1 MAEKTAGVNEQKG
14 LFEQVLERLINP
26 QSGVKVD
33 FLKAKDQAFVASTI
47 RVIREIARNNKI
59 QLSVIQEEGLLNEVA
74 AFFHELGPIGMLLR
88 DPSVSEIMINGPKQ
102 IYVERGGKI
111 ELTEFVF
118 TDETHLAYFVER
130 ILDYSGRRVSSLEPC
145 VDARLKDGSRVN
157 IVRSP
162 ISSIGSL
169 ITIRKMSYR
178 LLTLEDQV
186 RLKTLNLMAADFLKA
201 CVTARLNILIC
212 GGAGSGK
219 TTMLNALA
227 EHISGKE
234 RIITIEDTR
243 ELNFNHNHFVPLE
256 TRLPNIE
263 GKGEISMRILL
274 KNALH
279 MRPDRIII
287 GEVRAEEVWDMIQ
300 AMNTG
305 HDGSMTTLHANSTYD
320 ALDRLEMLALL
331 GNPNVSSD
339 VVRRQIISAVDL
351 IIHMV
356 RLSDGSRRLIQ
367 VSEVRKGDTYGLD
380 DIFIVGQGDNGPTEL
395 KVTCHSWH
403 CYDKIKARTSYT
415 NKQLERQES
424 DK

>member
-1 MAEKTAGVNEQKG
+1 MMEESAGASEQND
-14 LFEQVLERLINP
+14 LLEQVLEKLTDP
-26 QSGVKVD
+26 QGGAKVD
-33 FLKAKDQAFVASTI
+33 FLKAKDQAFVDSAV
-47 RVIREIARNNKI
+47 RVIREIAKRNKM
-59 QLSVIQEEGLLNEVA
+59 QLSHIQEDELLDKVA
-74 AFFHELGPIGMLLR
+74 AYFHELGPIGVLLK
-88 DPSVSEIMINGPKQ
+88 DSSISEIMINGPKQ
-102 IYVERGGKI
+102 IYVERDGKI
-111 ELTEFVF
+111 ELTEIVF
-118 TDETHLAYFVER
+118 TDEEHLAYFIER

-162 ISSIGSL
+162 VSSIGSL

-186 RLKTLNLMAADFLKA
+186 RLKTLNLMVADFLKA
-201 CVTARLNILIC
+201 CITARLNILIC

-219 TTMLNALA
+219 TTILNALA
-227 EHISGKE
+227 EHISGRE

-243 ELNFNHNHFVPLE
+243 ELSFNHNHFVPLE
-256 TRLPNIE
+256 TRPPNIE
-263 GKGEISMRILL
+263 GKGEISMRTLL

-305 HDGSMTTLHANSTYD
+305 HDGSLTTLHANSTYD

-367 VSEVRKGDTYGLD
+367 VSEVRKGKEYGLD

-395 KVTCHSWH
+395 KVTSNSLH
-403 CYDKIKARTSYT
+403 CYNKIKARTSYT
-415 NKQLERQES
+415 NKQLEG
-424 DK
+424 

>member
-1 MAEKTAGVNEQKG
+1 MVGKSADLNEQSG
-14 LFEQVLERLINP
+14 LLEEMLEKLINP

-33 FLKAKDQAFVASTI
+33 FLKAKDQAFVASVV
-47 RVIREIARNNKI
+47 RVIREVARNNKI
-59 QLSVIQEEGLLNEVA
+59 KLSDIQEKEFLNEIA

-88 DPSVSEIMINGPKQ
+88 DPSISEIMINGPKQ
-102 IYVERGGKI
+102 IYVERDGKI
-111 ELTEFVF
+111 ELTEFIF
-118 TDETHLAYFVER
+118 TDEAHLSYFVER
-130 ILDYSGRRVSSLEPC
+130 ILDYSGRRISSLEPC

-157 IVRSP
+157 IVRNS

-186 RLKTLNLMAADFLKA
+186 RIKTLNLVAADFLKA
-201 CVTARLNILIC
+201 CITARLNILLC

-227 EHISGKE
+227 EHIPSSE

-243 ELNFNHNHFVPLE
+243 ELSFNHSHFVPLE
-256 TRLPNIE
+256 TRPPNIE
-263 GKGEISMRILL
+263 GKGEISMRMLL

-305 HDGSMTTLHANSTYD
+305 HNGSMTTLHANSTYD

-339 VVRRQIISAVDL
+339 VVRRQIISAVDM

-356 RLSDGSRRLIQ
+356 RLSDGSRRIIQ
-367 VSEVRKGDTYGLD
+367 VSEVRKSDDYGLD
-380 DIFIVGQGDNGPTEL
+380 DIFIVGQDDSGPTE
-395 KVTCHSWH
+395 
-403 CYDKIKARTSYT
+403 ARTGYT
-415 NKQLERQES
+415 NEQLERQQP